1 MTAAL
6 NSGHYS
12 NGRSRSPLRFPFRL
26 PETGLPCNMWP
37 PPLFFRHIL
46 ACHHPPTHLPTARL
60 GNETLFRRR
69 GRVAQDLRLLGR
81 VAQPAQLGRA
91 FLTRTRQAAWQRGD
105 PTYLSRARGSSV
117 CAASGSRSWLL
128 PVVFCYVVQ
137 RLKWGLAQ
145 GCCGSSQVVIPAL
158 GVFLPNK
165 RL

>member
-26 PETGLPCNMWP
+26 PETGLPCNTWP

-105 PTYLSRARGSSV
+105 PTYLSRARGSRV
-117 CAASGSRSWLL
+117 CCFRIEVVAAARRLL
-128 PVVFCYVVQ
+128 
-137 RLKWGLAQ
+137 L
-145 GCCGSSQVVIPAL
+145 CGSASEM
-158 GVFLPNK
+158 GVGAGLLWFLAGRNSCSWSVSAQ
-165 RL
+165 